1 MTSHPLP
8 ILLERFFTDRLAN
21 QLDATANTM
30 DSYPDFRNSGV
41 AKMLT
46 H

>member
-1 MTSHPLP
+1 MTSGQPGLDEASSCRG
-8 ILLERFFTDRLAN
+8 IRKRSEIGRL
-21 QLDATANTM
+21 
-30 DSYPDFRNSGV
+30 YPDFRNSGV